1 MACRAHFTD
10 QRQYIANSRYLLLA
24 PTGGGGREA
33 RSTLSQ
39 FPAVSVNTRDGAL
52 YINTIY
58 GYATMTITAD

>member
-10 QRQYIANSRYLLLA
+10 QRQYIAISRYILLA
-24 PTGGGGREA
+24 PTGGGREA